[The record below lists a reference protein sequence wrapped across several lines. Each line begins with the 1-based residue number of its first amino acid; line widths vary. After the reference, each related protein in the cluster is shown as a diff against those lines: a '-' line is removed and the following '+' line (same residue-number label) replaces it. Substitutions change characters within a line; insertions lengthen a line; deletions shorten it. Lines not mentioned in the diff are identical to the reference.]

1 MQESDENLFRN
12 FLHCTHLL
20 IDLFDLTGGSSGQD
34 IEEALKELKSM
45 QQQLDEANEQILV
58 MKTKGKNLFCIC
70 DP

>member
-1 MQESDENLFRN
+1 MRINLKFCA
-12 FLHCTHLL
+12 F
-20 IDLFDLTGGSSGQD
+20 IYLFILGGSSGQD

-58 MKTKGKNLFCIC
+58 MKTKGKYLFCIC